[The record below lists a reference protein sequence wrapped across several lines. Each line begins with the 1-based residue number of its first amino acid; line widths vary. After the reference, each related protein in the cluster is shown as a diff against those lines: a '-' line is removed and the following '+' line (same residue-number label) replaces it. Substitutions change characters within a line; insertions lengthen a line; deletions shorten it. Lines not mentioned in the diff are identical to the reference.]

1 MINPHKIYWKPYFKI
16 HCRATELNEEARRV
30 RSPRFLQPD
39 SLVRPYI
46 KEEAE
51 GNKILMVKILLL

>member
-1 MINPHKIYWKPYFKI
+1 MINLYKIYWELYFKI
-16 HCRATELNEEARRV
+16 HFRATELNEETRRV

-51 GNKILMVKILLL
+51 GNKILMVKILLF

>member
-1 MINPHKIYWKPYFKI
+1 LVVNVYGGDYLQCIYF
-16 HCRATELNEEARRV
+16 RATELNEETKRV

-46 KEEAE
+46 KDEAE
-51 GNKILMVKILLL
+51 GNKILLVRVLFF